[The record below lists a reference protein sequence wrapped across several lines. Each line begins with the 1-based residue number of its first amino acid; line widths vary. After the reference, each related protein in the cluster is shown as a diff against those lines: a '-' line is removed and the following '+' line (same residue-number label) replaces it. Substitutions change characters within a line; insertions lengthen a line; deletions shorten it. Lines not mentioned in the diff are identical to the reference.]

1 MKTVQTPQ
9 GEVALLDPSTE
20 ILRAIRAYF
29 PYGAFRFSK
38 PQNGADFGLV
48 MQCGEEEVLGVKQQP
63 TDCDEQQS
71 WVSYQANSILI
82 ADSFLEYLG
91 YGFSGAF
98 MPCPY
103 IRSKPGPVY
112 ESGIAYFC
120 FPAKSGREALEYDY
134 QGSYDGQFG
143 HGFTTMM
150 TSFIRT
156 LQKRSKA
163 SGITLSPVI
172 GLDVRRRSDLGT
184 LGFGFMTLGPHVIC
198 LKTRIS
204 EDDPVWTVLRST
216 GIKEVIHVPSVPT
229 TITKEDLAVTKD
241 KQ

>member
-9 GEVALLDPSTE
+9 GEVTLLEPPVE
-20 ILRAIRAYF
+20 ILRAIRSYF
-29 PYGAFRFSK
+29 PYGAFRF
-38 PQNGADFGLV
+38 PEAHNGADFGLV
-48 MQCGEEEVLGVKQQP
+48 MQCGEDEVLGVKQQP
-63 TDCDEQQS
+63 TDCDEKQS
-71 WVSYQANSILI
+71 LVSYQANSILI
-82 ADSFLEYLG
+82 ADSFVEYLG
-91 YGFSGAF
+91 YGFSGVF

-103 IRSKPGPVY
+103 IRTKPGTVY
-112 ESGIAYFC
+112 ESGITYFC
-120 FPAKSGREALEYDY
+120 FPSKTGREALEYDY

-150 TSFIRT
+150 TSFIRA
-156 LQKRSKA
+156 LQKSSKE
-163 SGITLSPVI
+163 SGISLSPVV

-184 LGFGFMTLGPHVIC
+184 LGFGFMALGPHVIC

-204 EDDPVWTVLRST
+204 EDDPVWTTLRST
-216 GIKEVIHVPSVPT
+216 GIKEVIHVPSVPA